1 MSGLGFIKTV
11 ELFFEQPM
19 RAVMKVKDFMK
30 TDVISIET
38 KTSIMEAQNI
48 MRKKNI
54 KRLPVMNKGK
64 LIGLVTKHMLLEA
77 SPSSATSLSV
87 FELNYLLSEM
97 TVDEIMV
104 KDPITISPDYP
115 VEAAIWLGKKH
126 SVAAFPV
133 VEDGKVIGMITEHDI
148 AGVLSEV
155 LGLEN
160 EGARITVKGLG
171 NKLGELKEI
180 IGILD
185 DHETPLLSIITI
197 PRKEKGGWIIVLRVL
212 SSEAEGIVK
221 DLEQKGFKVTD
232 VN

>member
-1 MSGLGFIKTV
+1 
-11 ELFFEQPM
+11 M
-19 RAVMKVKDFMK
+19 RDVMKVKDFMK

-48 MRKKNI
+48 MRKNNI
-54 KRLPVMNKGK
+54 KRLPVMHKGK

-77 SPSSATSLSV
+77 SPSSATSLSI

-104 KDPITISPDYP
+104 KNPITIPPDYP

-126 SVAAFPV
+126 SIAAFPV
-133 VEDGKVIGMITEHDI
+133 VEDDKVIGMITEHDI

-185 DHETPLLSIITI
+185 DHATPLLSIITI
-197 PRKEKGGWIIVLRVL
+197 PRKKKGDWIIVLRVL
-212 SSEAEGIVK
+212 SSEAEGIVT
-221 DLEQKGFKVTD
+221 DLEEKGFKVTD
-232 VN
+232 VS

>member
-1 MSGLGFIKTV
+1 
-11 ELFFEQPM
+11 M

-38 KTSIMEAQNI
+38 TTSIMEAQNI

-54 KRLPVMNKGK
+54 KRLPVMKKGK
-64 LIGLVTKHMLLEA
+64 LVGLVTKHMLLEA
-77 SPSSATSLSV
+77 SPSSASSLSV
-87 FELNYLLSEM
+87 FELNYLLTKM
-97 TVDEIMV
+97 TVEDIMI
-104 KDPITISPDYP
+104 KDPITIPPDYP
-115 VEAAIWLGKKH
+115 VEAAIWLSKKH

-133 VEDGKVIGMITEHDI
+133 VDNGKVIGMITEHDI

-185 DHETPLLSIITI
+185 DHATPLLSIITI
-197 PRKEKGGWIIVLRVL
+197 PRKEKGDWIIVLRVL

-221 DLEQKGFKVTD
+221 DLEEKGFQVTD
-232 VN
+232 VS

>member
-1 MSGLGFIKTV
+1 
-11 ELFFEQPM
+11 
-19 RAVMKVKDFMK
+19 MKVRDFMK

-48 MRKKNI
+48 MWKKNI
-54 KRLPVMNKGK
+54 KRLPVMKKGK

-87 FELNYLLSEM
+87 FELNYLLSKM
-97 TVDEIMV
+97 TVDDIMV
-104 KDPITISPDYP
+104 KDPITIHPDDP

-126 SVAAFPV
+126 GIATFPV
-133 VEDGKVIGMITEHDI
+133 VEDSKLLGIITEHDI

-155 LGLEN
+155 LGVES
-160 EGARITVKGLG
+160 EGTRLTVKGLG
-171 NKLGELKEI
+171 SKLGELQEI
-180 IGILD
+180 IGVLD
-185 DHETPLLSIITI
+185 DHATPLLSIVTI
-197 PRKEKGGWIIVLRVL
+197 PRKKKGDWIIVLRVL

-221 DLEQKGFKVTD
+221 DLERKGLKITD

>member
-1 MSGLGFIKTV
+1 
-11 ELFFEQPM
+11 
-19 RAVMKVKDFMK
+19 MKVRDFMK

-48 MRKKNI
+48 MWKKNI
-54 KRLPVMNKGK
+54 KRLPVMKKGK

-87 FELNYLLSEM
+87 FELNYLLSKM
-97 TVDEIMV
+97 TVDDIMV
-104 KDPITISPDYP
+104 KDPITIHPDDP

-126 SVAAFPV
+126 GISTFPV
-133 VEDGKVIGMITEHDI
+133 VEDGKLLGILTEHDI

-155 LGLEN
+155 LGLES
-160 EGARITVKGLG
+160 EGTRITVKGLG
-171 NKLGELKEI
+171 SKLGELQEI
-180 IGILD
+180 IGVLD
-185 DHETPLLSIITI
+185 DHATPLLSIVTI
-197 PRKEKGGWIIVLRVL
+197 PRKKKGDWIIVLRVL

-221 DLEQKGFKVTD
+221 DLERKGLKITD

>member
-1 MSGLGFIKTV
+1 
-11 ELFFEQPM
+11 
-19 RAVMKVKDFMK
+19 MKVRDFM
-30 TDVISIET
+30 TADVISIET

-54 KRLPVMNKGK
+54 KRLPVMKKGK

-77 SPSSATSLSV
+77 SPSSASSLSV
-87 FELNYLLSEM
+87 FELHYLLTKM
-97 TVDEIMV
+97 TVDDMMI
-104 KDPITISPDYP
+104 KDPITIPPDYP
-115 VEAAIWLGKKH
+115 VEATIWLGKKH
-126 SVAAFPV
+126 GVAAFPV
-133 VEDGKVIGMITEHDI
+133 VEDGKLVGIITEHDI

-171 NKLGELKEI
+171 NKLGGLKEI
-180 IGILD
+180 IGVLD
-185 DHETPLLSIITI
+185 DHATPLLSIITI
-197 PRKEKGGWIIVLRVL
+197 PRKNKGDWIIVLRVL

-221 DLEQKGFKVTD
+221 DLEEKGFKVTD

>member
-1 MSGLGFIKTV
+1 
-11 ELFFEQPM
+11 
-19 RAVMKVKDFMK
+19 MKVRDFME

-48 MRKKNI
+48 MWEKNV
-54 KRLPVMNKGK
+54 KRLPVMKKGK

-87 FELNYLLSEM
+87 FELNYLLSKM
-97 TVDEIMV
+97 TVDDIMV
-104 KDPITISPDYP
+104 KDPITIPPDYP

-126 SVAAFPV
+126 GVAAFPV
-133 VEDGKVIGMITEHDI
+133 VEDGKLVGIITEHDI

-155 LGLEN
+155 LGLES

-180 IGILD
+180 IGVLD
-185 DHETPLLSIITI
+185 DHATPLLSIVTI
-197 PRKEKGGWIIVLRVL
+197 PRKKKGDWVIVLRVL

-221 DLEQKGFKVTD
+221 DLERKAFKVTD

>member
-77 SPSSATSLSV
+77 FPSSATSLSV

-197 PRKEKGGWIIVLRVL
+197 PRKEKGDWIIVLRVL
-212 SSEAEGIVK
+212 SSEAEGILK

>member
-1 MSGLGFIKTV
+1 
-11 ELFFEQPM
+11 
-19 RAVMKVKDFMK
+19 MKVRDFMI

-48 MRKKNI
+48 MWKKNI
-54 KRLPVMNKGK
+54 KRLPVMKKGK

-87 FELNYLLSEM
+87 FELNYLLSKM
-97 TVDEIMV
+97 TVDDIMV
-104 KDPITISPDYP
+104 KDPITIHPDDP

-126 SVAAFPV
+126 GISTFPV
-133 VEDGKVIGMITEHDI
+133 VEDGKMLGIITEHDI

-155 LGLEN
+155 LGLES
-160 EGARITVKGLG
+160 EGTRITVKGLG
-171 NKLGELKEI
+171 SKLGELQEI
-180 IGILD
+180 IGVLD
-185 DHETPLLSIITI
+185 DHATPLLSIVTI
-197 PRKEKGGWIIVLRVL
+197 PRKKKGDWIIVLRVL

-221 DLEQKGFKVTD
+221 DLERKGLKITD

>member
-1 MSGLGFIKTV
+1 
-11 ELFFEQPM
+11 
-19 RAVMKVKDFMK
+19 MKVRDFMK

-48 MRKKNI
+48 MWKKNV
-54 KRLPVMNKGK
+54 KRLPVMKKGK

-87 FELNYLLSEM
+87 FELNYLLSKM
-97 TVDEIMV
+97 TVEDIMV
-104 KDPITISPDYP
+104 KDPLTIHPDDP

-126 SVAAFPV
+126 GISTFPV
-133 VEDGKVIGMITEHDI
+133 VKDGKLLGIITEHDI

-155 LGLEN
+155 LGVES
-160 EGARITVKGLG
+160 EGTRLTVKGLG
-171 NKLGELKEI
+171 SKLGELKEI
-180 IGILD
+180 IGVLD
-185 DHETPLLSIITI
+185 DHATPLLSIVTI
-197 PRKEKGGWIIVLRVL
+197 PRKKKGDWIIVLRVL

-221 DLEQKGFKVTD
+221 DLERKGLKITD